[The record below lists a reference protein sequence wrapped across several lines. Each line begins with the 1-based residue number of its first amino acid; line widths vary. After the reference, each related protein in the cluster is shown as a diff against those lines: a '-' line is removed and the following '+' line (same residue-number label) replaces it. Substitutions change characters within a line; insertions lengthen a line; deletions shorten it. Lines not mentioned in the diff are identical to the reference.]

1 MAKEPYMQKMT
12 AVETQGRE
20 QQLPKVEIQSPRVAY
35 QERGKGT
42 LQATV
47 PGGHLRAR
55 LQSVPK
61 RMRKTLMLELFLSS
75 QTLLPTV
82 PFLSSPSP

>member
-1 MAKEPYMQKMT
+1 MAKEPYMQKT
-12 AVETQGRE
+12 SAVGTQGRE

-47 PGGHLRAR
+47 PRGHLRAR

-61 RMRKTLMLELFLSS
+61 RMRKTLMLELFPSS

-82 PFLSSPSP
+82 PLLSSPSP